1 VKKVQIAEPPDFNG
15 RGQEEK
21 EPYTT
26 QKQEQVET
34 IPTTEVE

>member
-1 VKKVQIAEPPDFNG
+1 VQTKEPQDFNG

-26 QKQEQVET
+26 QKQE
-34 IPTTEVE
+34 